1 MSIMIKMN
9 DETKGLIEELIKRIE
24 ELEAEYKR
32 IRELLDKGEIVEVH
46 ETLNH
51 ILEKDIELQSEIRNM
66 LRTML

>member
-1 MSIMIKMN
+1 MN

>member
-1 MSIMIKMN
+1 MIKMN